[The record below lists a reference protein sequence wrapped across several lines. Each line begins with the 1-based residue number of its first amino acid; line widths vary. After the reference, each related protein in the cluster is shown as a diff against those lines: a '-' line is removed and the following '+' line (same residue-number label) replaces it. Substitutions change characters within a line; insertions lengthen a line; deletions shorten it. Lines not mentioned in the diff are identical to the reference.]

1 MLKYIPFTF
10 RNLLRNRRRTVLT
23 VLSVTISLFLLSLL
37 FTVYATFYHRE
48 HTPEQARRL
57 ITRHKVSLTH
67 ILPEYY
73 GSRIAAINGVEGV
86 MIQNWFGGTY
96 IDNRPEHMFARFAVE
111 AEKLF
116 EIYSGWKAPPE
127 QIDAFLRDRQGLAVG
142 KTIAN
147 QNNLTLGQRITI
159 KGDIYPVDLE
169 LTVRAIFEGR
179 DDAATFFHRIYL
191 EEGLPEG
198 YKGNA
203 GVFVIQAR
211 STEDMARIAR
221 EVDEMYRNAPQP
233 TKTETAAAFE
243 LSFVNQ
249 LGNIKLFLLSIAGA
263 VVFTILLVSGNT
275 VAMSVR
281 ERIREIGVLKT
292 LGFTSSAVLT
302 MIVVEAVAMALLG
315 GVLGVALC
323 FAVTQAMR
331 DMMVS
336 FFTGFVMP
344 VWGIPLCLAAAVL
357 IGFCSSI
364 IPASIAARTEIT
376 EALRHSG

>member
-1 MLKYIPFTF
+1 
-10 RNLLRNRRRTVLT
+10 
-23 VLSVTISLFLLSLL
+23 
-37 FTVYATFYHRE
+37 
-48 HTPEQARRL
+48 
-57 ITRHKVSLTH
+57 
-67 ILPEYY
+67 
-73 GSRIAAINGVEGV
+73 
-86 MIQNWFGGTY
+86 
-96 IDNRPEHMFARFAVE
+96 
-111 AEKLF
+111 
-116 EIYSGWKAPPE
+116 
-127 QIDAFLRDRQGLAVG
+127 
-142 KTIAN
+142 
-147 QNNLTLGQRITI
+147 
-159 KGDIYPVDLE
+159 
-169 LTVRAIFEGR
+169 
-179 DDAATFFHRIYL
+179 
-191 EEGLPEG
+191 
-198 YKGNA
+198 
-203 GVFVIQAR
+203 
-211 STEDMARIAR
+211 MARIAR